1 MELAHAIGFNGA
13 STEPLHLL
21 GNGMYAY
28 ASGGCVVI
36 ASLSDSNA
44 QSFLRGHDDHIQCLA
59 VSSSGRLIAS
69 GQGGHNS
76 DVIVWDVV
84 SKSRIYTLQEHDN
97 GVAHVAFSEDERFL
111 CTVGVASDEK
121 MVIWD
126 MTTGCI
132 VATCNHM
139 KPTNCCCWG
148 GRKKDIKG
156 RDTTKFQLATGGRE
170 VLKYWTLDP
179 STGTLEEEAFN
190 TTVTRDYT
198 SVVFSP
204 NRDYVFAG
212 STSGD
217 FTAANVRNKVMHS
230 VTAACSNRVMSLLP
244 LPYLEYTAGDHTE
257 MFDQLLVGGGDGT
270 VTLYS
275 GDGRAYR
282 LAKTMT
288 FEGAVSALQLLDSNP
303 QSITLLVGTSKG
315 FIYAANI
322 SDGTVRLIQENHCA
336 SVRAVAFA
344 PDDSSAFASA
354 SEDGTVRLWDG
365 GSYEVTAKGICQAAK
380 TGAPSCVCFTGEV
393 LFSGWADGKIRAH
406 DAEDGTALWA
416 IDECHRGGVTSL
428 QVSHNRRFLVSGG
441 EEGEVRCWEIRTRD
455 MIRHLKQHTMSVTSL
470 AVTEHDDGVVS
481 ASRDRSILFWELRGG
496 TRTACLTQKM
506 GGINSIALH
515 ADGLQLISVGQEK
528 RIAFWDAREP
538 NPIQTMGDG
547 IGEQLCVCLSA
558 DSKYFASG
566 GDDSVVRLWEFETG
580 KLVHAGVGHSDRV
593 RQLMFSPDGKQL
605 VSVGD
610 DGNVLVWN
618 IYL

>member
-76 DVIVWDVV
+76 DVIVWDVD

-393 LFSGWADGKIRAH
+393 
-406 DAEDGTALWA
+406 
-416 IDECHRGGVTSL
+416 
-428 QVSHNRRFLVSGG
+428 
-441 EEGEVRCWEIRTRD
+441 RCWEIRTRD

-618 IYL
+618 LYL